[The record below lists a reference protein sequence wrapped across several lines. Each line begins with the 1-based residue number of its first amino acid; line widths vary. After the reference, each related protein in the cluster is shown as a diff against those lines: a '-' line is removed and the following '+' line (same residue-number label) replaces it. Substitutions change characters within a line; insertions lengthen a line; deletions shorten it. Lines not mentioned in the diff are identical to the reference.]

1 MRGYVLCVCGKN
13 SGDHENGS
21 SGSLCHFVY
30 PSLIMSEDLCLEL
43 PCLSCV
49 MLLCLSRFYSTNIVE
64 ASNVKRY
71 ALKAWEGAAPEVRKA
86 YGAADS
92 FEDHFVNNVPKTI
105 PNLR

>member
-1 MRGYVLCVCGKN
+1 MFGTTLLVLC
-13 SGDHENGS
+13 HAR
-21 SGSLCHFVY
+21 
-30 PSLIMSEDLCLEL
+30 L
-43 PCLSCV
+43 P
-49 MLLCLSRFYSTNIVE
+49 LSRFYSTNIVE

>member
-1 MRGYVLCVCGKN
+1 MM
-13 SGDHENGS
+13 
-21 SGSLCHFVY
+21 
-30 PSLIMSEDLCLEL
+30 PEDSCLEL

-49 MLLCLSRFYSTNIVE
+49 ILVCLSRFYSTNIVE
-64 ASNVKRY
+64 ASNVKQY
-71 ALKAWEGAAPEVRKA
+71 ALNAWEGAAPEVRKA